1 MTAFPAGRD
10 HSHQSHQELP
20 LKPVKNR
27 AMRTATSPVESVL
40 SNLASWLGPDGEEES
55 IDLTATP
62 AARAYF
68 EQVMS
73 RDEA

>member
-10 HSHQSHQELP
+10 HSHQAQQELP
-20 LKPVKNR
+20 LKPVKSR

-55 IDLTATP
+55 IEMTATP
-62 AARAYF
+62 AAIAYF
-68 EQVMS
+68 ERVMS

>member
-10 HSHQSHQELP
+10 HSHRAQQELP

-27 AMRTATSPVESVL
+27 AMPTATNPEESVP

-55 IDLTATP
+55 IEMTATP